1 MTESPTR
8 VRWAILAVTTLSSV
22 LLYLD
27 RNCVAL
33 ALEAIR
39 VDTGATQQQMGWFLS
54 AFFWSYALGQVPAG
68 GLSDRLGIRITLTWY
83 ILLWSLFTAL
93 LGLSTGIT
101 ALIACRLGCGLAQA
115 GAYPSC
121 ARAVRDWMPLMQRGT
136 ASSIVAFGGRLG
148 GALAP
153 VLTAA
158 MMLFLATWNT
168 SPQIRSDEL
177 LDARAA
183 VIKIYEFIPGTTD
196 MKARD
201 LQRPPTFGRIPREDQ
216 ARLQDWIAANPDAI
230 SQSDLADMLN
240 RWRPADWLRDINAE
254 QIAELGL
261 DPKTIE
267 RVTKNNP
274 ATELDHRQAWEAL
287 LPGMVKKLESR
298 GWRGTLIVYGASGIF
313 VAALFWLIFRNNPS
327 LHPQANAAEQ
337 QLILGMETRETST
350 ASHSSFPWL
359 AILRNVSLW
368 GNCLGQFTT
377 NLGWMFLVT
386 WLPRYLDEVHH
397 VAVLERGFLTS
408 VPILAGM
415 GGMIAGG
422 PWTDRLTNRWGV
434 LWGRRLP
441 IVISRITAALGYG
454 LCILV
459 AFGVAGPLGSRTAIW
474 TVITGLAI
482 VAISTD
488 LGVAATWAFAQDISG
503 RHTAAVLGW
512 GNMWGNLGAALA
524 PPLYSR
530 IIGEQATLGTWNL
543 MFAFCA
549 GAFLVS
555 GVGGW
560 LMDSRQVLEPE
571 IARGK
576 SH

>member
-1 MTESPTR
+1 VSEQPTR

-27 RNCVAL
+27 RNCVSL
-33 ALEAIR
+33 ALESIR
-39 VDTGATQQQMGWFLS
+39 VDTGATQQQMSWFLS

-68 GLSDRLGIRITLTWY
+68 GLSDRFGIRITLTWY

-121 ARAVRDWMPLMQRGT
+121 AKAVRDWMPLTQRGT
-136 ASSIVAFGGRLG
+136 ASSIVAFGGRIG

-153 VLTAA
+153 VLTGAL
-158 MMLFLATWNT
+158 MLFLATWNT
-168 SPQIRSDEL
+168 SPNFNSDEL
-177 LDARAA
+177 LSPPRILETISGTAEPPPPYATLVLGSHLSDSERA
-183 VIKIYEFIPGTTD
+183 
-196 MKARD
+196 
-201 LQRPPTFGRIPREDQ
+201 L
-216 ARLQDWIAANPDAI
+216 I
-230 SQSDLADMLN
+230 SSDNGDGLSVGELADMLN
-240 RWRPADWLRDINAE
+240 RWRPADWLRDIDAK

-267 RVTKNNP
+267 WVTKNNP

-298 GWRGTLIVYGASGIF
+298 GWRATLVLYGASGLF
-313 VAALFWLIFRNNPS
+313 VAALFWVLFRNTPT
-327 LHPQANAAEQ
+327 LHPWANAAEQ
-337 QLILGMETRETST
+337 QLVSGAEKVTPATT
-350 ASHSSFPWL
+350 AHTPFPWA
-359 AILRNVSLW
+359 AILSNVSLW
-368 GNCLGQFTT
+368 GNCLGQFAT

-386 WLPRYLDEVHH
+386 WLPRYLDEVHK
-397 VAVLERGFLTS
+397 VPVLERGFLAS
-408 VPILAGM
+408 VPIFAGM
-415 GGMIAGG
+415 AGMLAGG
-422 PWTDRLTNRWGV
+422 PWTDGLTKRFGV

-441 IVISRITAALGYG
+441 IVISRITGALGYG

-459 AFGVAGPLGSRTAIW
+459 AFDIAGPLGTRTAIW
-474 TVITGLAI
+474 TIIAGLSI

-488 LGVAATWAFAQDISG
+488 LGVAATWAFAQDIAG

-524 PPLYSR
+524 PPLYSF
-530 IIGEQATLGTWNL
+530 ILGEHATLATWNL
-543 MFAFCA
+543 MFGFCA
-549 GAFLVS
+549 VAFLVS
-555 GVGGW
+555 GVGGC
-560 LMDSRQVLEPE
+560 LMDSRQVLEPVQSD
-571 IARGK
+571 G
-576 SH
+576 